1 MDASAALI
9 LAEAH
14 LGTFDYSGNRPAL
27 LLYFRSLLD
36 ASGATSAKADAVQ
49 GWLNAMIFTASL
61 QPDQIEA
68 ALTPPPF
75 PFSEVAVEVS
85 QAVAGLQS

>member
-1 MDASAALI
+1 MTTDAALI
-9 LAEAH
+9 LAEAQ
-14 LGTFDYSGNRPAL
+14 LGVFDYSGNRPAL
-27 LLYFRSLLD
+27 LLYFRSMLD

-75 PFSEVAVEVS
+75 PFSEVAEEVS
-85 QAVAGLQS
+85 QAVSQ